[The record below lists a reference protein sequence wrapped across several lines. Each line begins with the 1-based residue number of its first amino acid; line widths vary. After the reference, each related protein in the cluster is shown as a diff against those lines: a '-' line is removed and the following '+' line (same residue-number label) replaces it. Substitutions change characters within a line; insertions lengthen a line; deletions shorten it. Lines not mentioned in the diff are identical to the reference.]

1 MASKVAQQSEFE
13 DMRLS
18 ATLDLIRIQSEFG
31 GSMKEIIFST
41 EEQLE
46 ASKLEARSILLKV
59 SSLRLLFIR

>member
-1 MASKVAQQSEFE
+1 
-13 DMRLS
+13 MRLS

-59 SSLRLLFIR
+59 SSPRLLFIR